1 MRKTDTRRERREH
14 MCNLWAIVMPVVQTD
29 AQAVARLASAALA
42 TVTAGPRCT
51 SPWQFRG
58 TSGER
63 E

>member
-1 MRKTDTRRERREH
+1 
-14 MCNLWAIVMPVVQTD
+14 MCTLWAIVMPVVQTD
-29 AQAVARLASAALA
+29 AQAVARLAVRLVRRGDSS
-42 TVTAGPRCT
+42 CT